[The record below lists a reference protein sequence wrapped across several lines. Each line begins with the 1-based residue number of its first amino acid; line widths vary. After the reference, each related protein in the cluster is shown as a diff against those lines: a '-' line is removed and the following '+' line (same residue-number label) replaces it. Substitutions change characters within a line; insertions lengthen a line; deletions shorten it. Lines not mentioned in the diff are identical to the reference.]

1 MKPLVTAS
9 LPALS
14 GNFEILA
21 FESGVES
28 QPHLVLRAERTTSAL
43 PLVRI
48 HSECWT
54 GDVVGSLK
62 CDCGPQ
68 LNKSLELI
76 GREGGA
82 VVYLRQ
88 EGRGIGLI
96 EKLKAYNLQDAGLD
110 TFEANE
116 ALGHQRDGRDFGIAG
131 EILKSLGWT
140 DIRLLTNN
148 PEKVED
154 LNKASI
160 KVVEVIPLEIEA
172 NPHNEAYLRAKSQE
186 GQVRRP

>member
-9 LPALS
+9 LPASS

-28 QPHLVLRAERTTSAL
+28 QPHLVLRAERQTSAL

-76 GREGGA
+76 AREGGA

-96 EKLKAYNLQDAGLD
+96 EKKNKNCIQWRGAVPGSNTQESVDRLAVLKEEIDRLD
-110 TFEANE
+110 DFEKIVDQ
-116 ALGHQRDGRDFGIAG
+116 H
-131 EILKSLGWT
+131 KS
-140 DIRLLTNN
+140 
-148 PEKVED
+148 
-154 LNKASI
+154 
-160 KVVEVIPLEIEA
+160 
-172 NPHNEAYLRAKSQE
+172 
-186 GQVRRP
+186 VRF